1 MWLNKLYFQI
11 SNSKEKQCL
20 TVDTRDVNDLGPGK
34 FRTSAENNCEQTC
47 YFNRNNSDSRYKFY
61 AAKRVSQEKLVFSI
75 SNQIFDQNF
84 GYKNLEMNSQ
94 NLLFDGNANEKS
106 EFINRENFRDGKR
119 SRSETSTRDRSS
131 NGSLQPEST
140 SARVRGREES
150 SQQLELREITTQ
162 ISSEDLLEKNQ
173 DFYPSES
180 SIAKRQK
187 VRYLATRIKY
197 SLTRVKPRNFLSNI
211 GYTSISKCDFYNENF
226 ILDVYILLVKNLNPF
241 SLQRKIS
248 DKFKHEMIYMLWRE
262 YIPVEFYRYIC
273 EEENF
278 KYLNGRDV
286 SQPGVLEIVARFID
300 QHKDNL
306 RMLQKCLANYKDI
319 FQYVYS
325 HMFPEIYTM
334 SEKRGIDMKSNF
346 HILFKTY
353 KDKQMLRHQQLAKQT
368 INYETEH
375 AETSEFE
382 QKPILRFDEFNDEEE
397 LEMKQIRKEKNK
409 KRKGK
414 FYTEEEKA
422 EKRAKKLEQDKIRE
436 KVMWDKLN
444 ELNSKFKQIK
454 QESKEESKKMSATIL

>member
-1 MWLNKLYFQI
+1 
-11 SNSKEKQCL
+11 
-20 TVDTRDVNDLGPGK
+20 
-34 FRTSAENNCEQTC
+34 
-47 YFNRNNSDSRYKFY
+47 
-61 AAKRVSQEKLVFSI
+61 
-75 SNQIFDQNF
+75 
-84 GYKNLEMNSQ
+84 MNSQ

-150 SQQLELREITTQ
+150 SQQLETREITTQ

-197 SLTRVKPRNFLSNI
+197 SLTRVKSRNFLSNI
-211 GYTSISKCDFYNENF
+211 GYKSISKCDFYNENF

-306 RMLQKCLANYKDI
+306 RMLQKC
-319 FQYVYS
+319 
-325 HMFPEIYTM
+325 
-334 SEKRGIDMKSNF
+334 
-346 HILFKTY
+346 
-353 KDKQMLRHQQLAKQT
+353 
-368 INYETEH
+368 
-375 AETSEFE
+375 
-382 QKPILRFDEFNDEEE
+382 
-397 LEMKQIRKEKNK
+397 
-409 KRKGK
+409 
-414 FYTEEEKA
+414 
-422 EKRAKKLEQDKIRE
+422 
-436 KVMWDKLN
+436 
-444 ELNSKFKQIK
+444 
-454 QESKEESKKMSATIL
+454 

>member
-1 MWLNKLYFQI
+1 METLTKRLNSLI
-11 SNSKEKQCL
+11 EK
-20 TVDTRDVNDLGPGK
+20 T
-34 FRTSAENNCEQTC
+34 
-47 YFNRNNSDSRYKFY
+47 
-61 AAKRVSQEKLVFSI
+61 
-75 SNQIFDQNF
+75 
-84 GYKNLEMNSQ
+84 LEMENVQDPRLQQEIEAAMDPCNQSQ
-94 NLLFDGNANEKS
+94 PL
-106 EFINRENFRDGKR
+106 
-119 SRSETSTRDRSS
+119 
-131 NGSLQPEST
+131 PEYEEE
-140 SARVRGREES
+140 EES
-150 SQQLELREITTQ
+150 SQQLETTEVATQ
-162 ISSEDLLEKNQ
+162 TSSEDLLEKKQ
-173 DFYPSES
+173 DFYPTES

-197 SLTRVKPRNFLSNI
+197 SPTRVKSRNFLSNI
-211 GYTSISKCDFYNENF
+211 GYTSISKCDIYNEKF
-226 ILDVYILLVKNLNPF
+226 SLDVYILLVKNLNPF

-262 YIPVEFYRYIC
+262 CIPIEFYRYIC

-286 SQPGVLEIVARFID
+286 SQPGVLEIVGRFID

-306 RMLQKCLANYKDI
+306 RMLQKCLVNYKDI

-325 HMFPEIYTM
+325 HTFPEIYTV

-353 KDKQMLRHQQLAKQT
+353 KDKQMLRHQQLAKQK

-382 QKPILRFDEFNDEEE
+382 QKTILRFDEFNDEEE
-397 LEMKQIRKEKNK
+397 LEMKQIRKEKSK

-414 FYTEEEKA
+414 SYTEEEKA

-454 QESKEESKKMSATIL
+454 QESKEESKKMSVAIL